1 MPNLAVNK
9 ESTLSSTLDS
19 RLPLGASYVRGRP
32 QLRRLARPARAVA
45 GSVRR
50 EGGGV
55 RERGRGGGERGTTA
69 VERQQRRRWETREKC
84 GDVGGAEGCR
94 NF

>member
-1 MPNLAVNK
+1 
-9 ESTLSSTLDS
+9 
-19 RLPLGASYVRGRP
+19 
-32 QLRRLARPARAVA
+32 VA
-45 GSVRR
+45 GSIKR

-69 VERQQRRRWETREKC
+69 VEGQQRRRWEMREKC